1 MCLRKVACQMEFF
14 ELKMLSKEIYEL
26 KMFSYHI
33 KIYQKFHCPFISLKN
48 GMPKLQLEQEPTTNR
63 HENEPKRLNFS
74 SLLPANSTTL

>member
-1 MCLRKVACQMEFF
+1 MEFF

-48 GMPKLQLEQEPTTNR
+48 GMPNTRDIKKLIKGYVHDEILWFLIKE
-63 HENEPKRLNFS
+63 
-74 SLLPANSTTL
+74 